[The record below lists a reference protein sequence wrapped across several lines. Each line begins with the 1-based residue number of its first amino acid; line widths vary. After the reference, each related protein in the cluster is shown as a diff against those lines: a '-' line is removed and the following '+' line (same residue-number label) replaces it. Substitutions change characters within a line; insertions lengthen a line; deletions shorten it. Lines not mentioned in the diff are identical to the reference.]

1 MSPRKKPPG
10 RTSRSGSKSKPP
22 LEDSGVA
29 PPVFGATEPGWRARV
44 VARSLAP
51 AAEKAIHRGEEFI
64 SAASQLVLQS
74 GGDDFT
80 IQQVAAE
87 AGRTLRSFYQHFP
100 SKDDLLIA
108 LIEESQIVMAQL
120 LVLHAERFTAPLERL
135 GSSLYWA
142 FDERL
147 HTARAYNEA
156 LMRFVQRVSLTS
168 QGPVDAARHPVLM
181 VFAGLV
187 EEAVRDGALEDRDP
201 ERSAFALMAVHIRYT
216 QAIYLGTDDSAAP
229 PSVPELVRFC
239 VQGLGAQV
247 PAGWEERFLLSDE
260 EAKLVRR
267 SSEKLASEAVR
278 QSNRD

>member
-1 MSPRKKPPG
+1 MSPRKRLPDDP
-10 RTSRSGSKSKPP
+10 SRIESETMPAFG
-22 LEDSGVA
+22 DSGVV
-29 PPVFGATEPGWRARV
+29 PPAYEATEPGWRARV

-51 AAEKAIHRGEEFI
+51 AAEKAIHRGEKFI

-74 GGDDFT
+74 GGEDFT

-87 AGRTLRSFYQHFP
+87 AGCTLRSFYQHFP
-100 SKDDLLIA
+100 GKDDLLIA
-108 LIEESQIVMAQL
+108 LIEESQIVMARL
-120 LVLHAERFTAPLERL
+120 LVLHAERFAAPLERL

-147 HTARAYNEA
+147 HTARAYNAA

-168 QGPVDAARHPVLM
+168 PGPVDAARRPVLM
-181 VFAGLV
+181 VFAGLI

-216 QAIYLGTDDSAAP
+216 QAIYLGNDDSAVP
-229 PSVPELVRFC
+229 PPVSELVRFC

-247 PAGWEERFLLSDE
+247 PVGWEERFLLSDE
-260 EAKLVRR
+260 EAALVRR

-278 QSNRD
+278 RSDRD

>member
-1 MSPRKKPPG
+1 MSPRRKAPD
-10 RTSRSGSKSKPP
+10 RTSRIDSKIEPP
-22 LEDSGVA
+22 LEDSGV
-29 PPVFGATEPGWRARV
+29 PPLAHESTEPGWRARV
-44 VARSLAP
+44 VSRSLAP
-51 AAEKAIHRGEEFI
+51 AAERAIHRGEEFI
-64 SAASQLVLQS
+64 SAASQLVLES

-80 IQQVAAE
+80 IQQVATE
-87 AGRTLRSFYQHFP
+87 AGYTLRSFYQHFP
-100 SKDDLLIA
+100 GKDDLLIA
-108 LIEESQIVMAQL
+108 LIEESQIVMARL
-120 LVLHAERFTAPLERL
+120 LLLHAERFSPPLERL

-147 HTARAYNEA
+147 HTARAYNAA
-156 LMRFVQRVSLTS
+156 LMRFVQRVSLNS
-168 QGPVDAARHPVLM
+168 PGSVDAARRPVLM
-181 VFAGLV
+181 VFAGMI